1 MQKGNVLRRVFA
13 VVEIMT
19 MMLMMVMLLLLLL
32 MMMIMMMMMM
42 MIDTRGCT
50 TTKPE
55 GNSKDMLNTH
65 TTWISNVQKS
75 CVVLVAWL

>member
-19 MMLMMVMLLLLLL
+19 MMLMLLLLLL

-42 MIDTRGCT
+42 IDTHECT